1 MLKQAVIGL
10 AAIGLLATPALA
22 QRYDPDV
29 GSGNIVQ
36 GPGGA
41 PVTADTP
48 PYVGQQSGQ
57 AYDYDYEWK
66 YLTLYKYR
74 HHRQHKGRHI
84 DYWYD

>member
-1 MLKQAVIGL
+1 MLKAVVIGL

-22 QRYDPDV
+22 QRYDPDA

-48 PYVGQQSGQ
+48 PYVGQRSGQ
-57 AYDYDYEWK
+57 AYDYDWHR
-66 YLTLYKYR
+66 KYR
-74 HHRQHKGRHI
+74 HHRRHKKRRI
-84 DYWYD
+84 EYYWYD